1 MKEKSVPMNLQQF
14 RMSLEGDSPPPGI
27 SGILQALWWDAKGQ
41 WERAHTC
48 AQAMPGREG
57 AAVHAYLHRKEGDLA
72 NAGYWYA
79 RASRPVGSGALAA
92 EWEELAREFL
102 QGGAP

>member
-1 MKEKSVPMNLQQF
+1 MDLQQF
-14 RMSLEGDSPPPGI
+14 RASLAKESPPAGI
-27 SGILQALWWDAKGQ
+27 SGTLQALWWDAKGQ

-48 AQAMPGREG
+48 AQAMPGKEG

-79 RASRPVGSGALAA
+79 RSGRPPASGALAA
-92 EWEELAREFL
+92 EWEELTREFL